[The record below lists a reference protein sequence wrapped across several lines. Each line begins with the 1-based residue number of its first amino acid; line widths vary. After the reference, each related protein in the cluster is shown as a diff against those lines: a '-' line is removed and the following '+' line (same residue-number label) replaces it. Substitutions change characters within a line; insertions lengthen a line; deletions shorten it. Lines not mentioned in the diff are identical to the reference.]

1 MQTGHSRRRHL
12 HFPLTAV
19 CSHEHVISLRTE
31 LFLIT
36 LSNGHKNYLLEEI
49 ELKVKLLDKLN
60 ILIPYSI
67 FIYGLHLMLKKLC
80 IWRDIWRMQH
90 AAN

>member
-1 MQTGHSRRRHL
+1 M
-12 HFPLTAV
+12 

-67 FIYGLHLMLKKLC
+67 FIYGLHLMLKKLG
-80 IWRDIWRMQH
+80 IWRDIWGMRQ
-90 AAN
+90 ANNGLCEFGHKII

>member
-1 MQTGHSRRRHL
+1 M
-12 HFPLTAV
+12 

-67 FIYGLHLMLKKLC
+67 FIYGLHVEKTLNLARYLG
-80 IWRDIWRMQH
+80 D
-90 AAN
+90 AAS

>member
-1 MQTGHSRRRHL
+1 MQTGHSRHL

-19 CSHEHVISLRTE
+19 YSHEHVISLRTE

-67 FIYGLHLMLKKLC
+67 FIYGLHLMLKKL
-80 IWRDIWRMQH
+80 
-90 AAN
+90 